1 MNKYLKRFLF
11 FSLLLTF
18 ISTVSYCSAPFDT
31 ETAQMINVRK
41 TIDGEGYI
49 LRNETTV
56 SPQSKGA
63 FESGVQDGTR
73 VSKNGTL
80 GITISG
86 NYNEELVK
94 QLKSVTK
101 RIDDIEKAN
110 SFSNMYTSDE
120 ARIFSGLKDLS
131 AAIRED
137 VRNQNFLSA
146 TENATQLSNL
156 LIKKEASDDRGS
168 TANLL
173 SELKGKKY
181 ELEQQL
187 GGIRQEVHAPAA
199 GYFYS
204 SLDGLERTIKET
216 EITSISTSEIYEFE
230 NTLKSNTPDAGS
242 IGKII
247 DTYTWYLACVLE
259 ADETA
264 PLKAGSTVSLSI
276 DESAGV
282 KATVLAINEDEAG
295 SCAVLLKCTR
305 DISGIFEKRKVD
317 FEICYEEYNGLY
329 VPAAAIRVV
338 DGVTGVYVINRNDAI
353 SFRAVDIILQEE
365 NYYIVRSS
373 FTPPADVKFSPL
385 RLYDDILVN
394 PEVATRNE
402 LKE

>member
-1 MNKYLKRFLF
+1 MNKYLKRFLL
-11 FSLLLTF
+11 FSLLLAF

-31 ETAQMINVRK
+31 ETAQTINVRK
-41 TIDGEGYI
+41 TVNGEGYI
-49 LRNETTV
+49 LRNETVV

-73 VSKNGTL
+73 VSKNGSL

-86 NYNEELVK
+86 NYNEELVE

-110 SFSNMYTSDE
+110 SFSNMYASDE

-137 VRNQNFLSA
+137 VRNQNFISA

-156 LIKKEASDDRGS
+156 LIKKESTDDRGS

-181 ELEQQL
+181 EIEQQL

-199 GYFYS
+199 GYFYA
-204 SLDGLERTIKET
+204 SLDGLERNIKDT
-216 EITSISTSEIYEFE
+216 EIVSISVSEIYEFD
-230 NTLKSNTPDAGS
+230 NTLKNHTPDAGS
-242 IGKII
+242 IGKIV
-247 DTYTWYLACVLE
+247 DTYAWYLACILE
-259 ADETA
+259 ENEAQN
-264 PLKAGSTVSLSI
+264 LKTGNTVTLSV
-276 DESAGV
+276 DESSGV
-282 KATVLAINEDEAG
+282 KASVLAINSDEAG

-305 DISGIFEKRKVD
+305 DIAGIFEKRKAE

-338 DGVTGVYVINRNDAI
+338 DGVTGVYVINRNDVI

-365 NYYIVRSS
+365 DYYIVRSS
-373 FTPPADVKFSPL
+373 FTPPAEVKFSPL

>member
-31 ETAQMINVRK
+31 ETAQTINVRK
-41 TIDGEGYI
+41 TINGEGYI

-73 VSKNGTL
+73 VSRNGSL

-86 NYNEELVK
+86 NYNEELVE

-110 SFSNMYTSDE
+110 SFSNMYSSDE

-131 AAIRED
+131 ATIRED
-137 VRNQNFLSA
+137 VRNQDFISA

-156 LIKKEASDDRGS
+156 LIKKETTDDRGS

-187 GGIRQEVHAPAA
+187 GGIRQEVRSPAA
-199 GYFYS
+199 GYFFT

-216 EITSISTSEIYEFE
+216 EITAISTSEIYEFD
-230 NTLKSNTPDAGS
+230 NTLKNNTPDAGS

-247 DTYTWYLACVLE
+247 DTYAWYLACVLE
-259 ADETA
+259 TDKVA
-264 PLKAGSTVSLSI
+264 PLKAGGTVTLSI
-276 DESAGV
+276 DESTGV

-338 DGVTGVYVINRNDAI
+338 DGVTGVYVINRNDAV

-365 NYYIVRSS
+365 DYYIVRSS
-373 FTPPADVKFSPL
+373 FTPPAEVKFSPL